1 MTPDSSM
8 PATPPRWPIYAKRF
22 LLGVGFLIAL
32 PYVLTLIYVIVPPP
46 ISTLQIIRLI
56 QGNGLN
62 KQWVALDSIS
72 KNLPIAVLA
81 SEDAR
86 FCAHNGVDW
95 GAVQNVVDSA
105 LDGSKRKVRGAS
117 TIQMQT
123 AKNLFL
129 WPGRSYIRKGLEVPL
144 AYWIDLVWSKRRVIE
159 IYLNIVEWGPGLYG
173 AQSASVTYFKHPAKK
188 LSRRQSALLA
198 ASLPNPILRT
208 AGRPGPLTRKLASRL
223 ERRMRGMGPFLSCLE
238 Q

>member
-1 MTPDSSM
+1 MTPEPSFTDQPS
-8 PATPPRWPIYAKRF
+8 RLRVFVKRAVIGIVVLF
-22 LLGVGFLIAL
+22 LL
-32 PYVLTLIYVIVPPP
+32 PYVLTLVYAVIPPP
-46 ISTLQIIRLI
+46 ISALQVIRFV
-56 QGNGLN
+56 QGNAVR
-62 KQWVALDSIS
+62 KEWVALDDIS
-72 KNLPIAVLA
+72 KNLPIAVIA

-95 GAVQNVVDSA
+95 GAVQIVVDSA
-105 LDGSKRKVRGAS
+105 IDGGKRKVRGAS

-129 WPGRSYIRKGLEVPL
+129 WPGRSYLRKGLEVPL

-159 IYLNIVEWGPGLYG
+159 VYLNIVEWGPGLYG
-173 AQSASVTYFKHPAKK
+173 AEAAARTYFKRPAKK

-208 AGRPGPLTRKLASRL
+208 AGKPGPLTRKLASRL
-223 ERRMRGMGPFLSCLE
+223 ERRMRGMGPYLGCLK